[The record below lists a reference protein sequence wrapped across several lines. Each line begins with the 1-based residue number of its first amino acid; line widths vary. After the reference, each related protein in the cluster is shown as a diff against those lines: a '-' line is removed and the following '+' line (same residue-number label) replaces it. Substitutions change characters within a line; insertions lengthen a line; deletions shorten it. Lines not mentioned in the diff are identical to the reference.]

1 MADKYGPLVRLWGV
15 DLSSQ
20 LPPTTATA
28 EELKPLLKSILAEA
42 LPFIETIPSSAAAS
56 PSTTSTST
64 GDSCPW
70 KAKGVKT
77 FPNSTARVHLFERTV
92 PAAALASVA
101 QEHSLPASVVDDA
114 SRVRAETWAAR
125 RSVHRDAAARGTAS
139 WAEWVRCFKDEHAA
153 AERDFTPTVLGT
165 RVRRRW
171 EGATDVAADIEGWTD
186 WTLRAEESVHKLP
199 PPLKARVFP
208 VLQATAAAARG
219 RRDFVVVQIAAVRG
233 GGGDQDG
240 GGDTVRGAYTSVE
253 RLREA
258 PGGGGVEWTM
268 ATASDAGGVV
278 PAWVQRLAVPAQIAK
293 DVDMF
298 LGWIADERDKGAG
311 KGEKEPGHV

>member
-101 QEHSLPASVVDDA
+101 QEHGLPASVVDDA
-114 SRVRAETWAAR
+114 SR
-125 RSVHRDAAARGTAS
+125 
-139 WAEWVRCFKDEHAA
+139 
-153 AERDFTPTVLGT
+153 
-165 RVRRRW
+165 
-171 EGATDVAADIEGWTD
+171 
-186 WTLRAEESVHKLP
+186 
-199 PPLKARVFP
+199 
-208 VLQATAAAARG
+208 
-219 RRDFVVVQIAAVRG
+219 
-233 GGGDQDG
+233 
-240 GGDTVRGAYTSVE
+240 